1 MSFGMRAQKS
11 RTFSPRVRV
20 EADRR
25 ISRATHRPVLVLR
38 SAVLETAYPTTKSA
52 SSPVRDALSL
62 IRWRSRRPALPRS
75 NCSGYSS
82 TIASSPYTDLHIPTF
97 GPHRLSQTAH
107 HDVNATHLSPPPLP
121 SSGITIRHLAQLDV
135 PEATFSPYAPAHT
148 PFCVFDTPTI
158 TLRSAS
164 RTRCALPP
172 PVDSSRRANA
182 TGRLDAPLSATYTRT
197 SSATTSDI
205 AGIAVRRAS
214 LTRCAFCPPE
224 ESANSPPRM

>member
-62 IRWRSRRPALPRS
+62 TRWRSRRPALPRS

-164 RTRCALPP
+164 RTRCALPLQSIRRGGQTP
-172 PVDSSRRANA
+172 PADSTHPFQRCIRVRPARPPPTSLAS
-182 TGRLDAPLSATYTRT
+182 LSDAP
-197 SSATTSDI
+197 
-205 AGIAVRRAS
+205 
-214 LTRCAFCPPE
+214 P
-224 ESANSPPRM
+224 